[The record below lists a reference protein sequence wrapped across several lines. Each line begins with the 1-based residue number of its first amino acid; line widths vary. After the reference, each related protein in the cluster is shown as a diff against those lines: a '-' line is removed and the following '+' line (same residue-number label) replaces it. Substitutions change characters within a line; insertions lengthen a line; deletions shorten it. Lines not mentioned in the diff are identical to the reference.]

1 MKEGDPML
9 FKAEVKVSLKKGVL
23 DPQGSAV
30 EGAVKALGFTGVPQ
44 VRIGKFIE
52 VWVEADSEAKAKEMV
67 QALGSKILANPVM
80 ETFAITLAP
89 SNDKLVQTIGATE
102 KAAQTGVK

>member
-1 MKEGDPML
+1 ML

-30 EGAVKALGFTGVPQ
+30 EGAVKAMGYQGVPQ

-52 VWVEADSEAKAKEMV
+52 VWVEAESEEKARATVDE
-67 QALGSKILANPVM
+67 LGRKILTNPVM
-80 ETFAITLAP
+80 ETFTFTIANSA
-89 SNDKLVQTIGATE
+89 DRLVQTVGATE
-102 KAAQTGVK
+102 VATKTGVK

>member
-1 MKEGDPML
+1 ML

-30 EGAVKALGFTGVPQ
+30 EGAIRTLGYTGVPQ

-52 VWVEADSEAKAKEMV
+52 VWVEAESADAASLQVAE
-67 QALGSKILANPVM
+67 LGKKILTNPVL
-80 ETFAITLAP
+80 ETFTFTVEP
-89 SNDKLVQTIGATE
+89 SNDHIVP
-102 KAAQTGVK
+102 AAGVK

>member
-1 MKEGDPML
+1 ML

-30 EGAVKALGFTGVPQ
+30 EGAVKALGYQGVPQ

-52 VWVEADSEAKAKEMV
+52 VWVEAASEEAARATVEE
-67 QALGSKILANPVM
+67 LGRKILSNPVM
-80 ETFAITLAP
+80 ETFTFTLTP
-89 SNDKLVQTIGATE
+89 SADRLVQTVGATE
-102 KAAQTGVK
+102 QASRTGVR

>member
-1 MKEGDPML
+1 ML

-30 EGAVKALGFTGVPQ
+30 EGAVKSLGYTNIPQ

-52 VWVEADSEAKAKEMV
+52 VWVEADSQEGAEAEVKE
-67 QALGSKILANPVM
+67 LGKKILTNPIM
-80 ETFAITLAP
+80 ETFTFTVAP
-89 SNDKLVQTIGATE
+89 STDKLVQSTGATE
-102 KAAQTGVK
+102 QASKTGVQ